1 MSKTVIS
8 LEASGGNFSVAIY
21 EEEQLECL
29 EVIELIVPQGEKWKE
44 IVCGGLSMRP
54 HHMHTH
60 TDYTV
65 FKVNMPFFLIR

>member
-8 LEASGGNFSVAIY
+8 LEESGGNFSVAIY

-44 IVCGGLSMRP
+44 IVCGGAP
-54 HHMHTH
+54 
-60 TDYTV
+60 
-65 FKVNMPFFLIR
+65 VN